1 MKPPRKTLSA
11 LGLGRA
17 AYYAWYAPQAE
28 LAKWLREGWI
38 NSWLSS
44 LGRRQM
50 EKAAPRLAPL
60 SRQAEDVPLVYFL
73 TGERFWYQ
81 TLFCAY
87 SLAKQARDRV
97 GFAIVDDGTLSSEN
111 AETLSRVLVGCKI
124 IFREQIEEQLE
135 QHLPKQQFPTLRAR
149 RLEYPHIKKLTDVHV
164 GSKGWKL
171 VLDSDMLFHRQP
183 VFLEQWLQCP
193 KVPLHMRDIANSYG
207 YSDAIMRSLAGAEI
221 PERLNVGVC
230 GLQSDSIDWPKLE
243 HWCREL
249 TSREG
254 SHYLQE
260 QALVAM
266 LVAGKPRSEAPASD
280 AIVAPSRMES
290 TFPSA
295 ALHHYVAESKAWYFR
310 FAWRSVQ
317 AGSQHE

>member
-1 MKPPRKTLSA
+1 M
-11 LGLGRA
+11 
-17 AYYAWYAPQAE
+17 YYAWYAPRAE
-28 LAKWLREGWI
+28 LEKRFREGWV
-38 NSWLSS
+38 NSYLSS
-44 LGRRQM
+44 LGRYEM
-50 EKAAPRLAPL
+50 EKSAARLSPLPRQP
-60 SRQAEDVPLVYFL
+60 EDVPLVYFL
-73 TGERFWYQ
+73 SGKKFWYQ

-87 SLAKQARDRV
+87 SLAKQVRDRI
-97 GFAIVDDGTLSSEN
+97 GFAIIDDGTLSTEN

-124 IFREQIEEQLE
+124 IFREQIEEQLN
-135 QHLPKQQFPTLRAR
+135 HYLPKRQFQSLRAR
-149 RLEYPHIKKLTDVHV
+149 RLDYPHIKKLTDVHA
-164 GSKGWKL
+164 GSRGWKL

-183 VFLEQWLQCP
+183 VFLEQWLRCP

-207 YSDAIMRSLAGAEI
+207 YSNAIMRDLAGAEI

-230 GLQSDSIDWPKLE
+230 GLQSDTIDWTKVE

-249 TSREG
+249 ISREG

-266 LVAGKPRSEAPASD
+266 LVAGNPRSEAPVCD
-280 AIVAPSRMES
+280 AIVAPSRAES

-310 FAWRSVQ
+310 FAWRSVKT
-317 AGSQHE
+317 GSQQK

>member
-1 MKPPRKTLSA
+1 M
-11 LGLGRA
+11 
-17 AYYAWYAPQAE
+17 YYAWYAPQAQ
-28 LAKWLREGWI
+28 LARRSRDGWI
-38 NSWLSS
+38 NSSLSS
-44 LGRRQM
+44 LGRYEM
-50 EKAAPRLAPL
+50 EKSAARPAPL
-60 SRQAEDVPLVYFL
+60 PRQAEDAPLVYFL
-73 TGERFWYQ
+73 SGKKFWYQ

-87 SLAKQARDRV
+87 SLAKQASLPI
-97 GFAIVDDGTLSSEN
+97 GFSIVDDGTLSTKN
-111 AETLSRVLVGCKI
+111 VETLSRILVGCKI
-124 IFREQIEEQLE
+124 IFRERIEDQLE

-149 RLEYPHIKKLTDVHV
+149 RLVYPHIRKLTDVHV
-164 GSKGWKL
+164 GSRGWKL

-193 KVPLHMRDIANSYG
+193 SVPLNMRDIANSYG

-230 GLQSDSIDWPKLE
+230 GLQSDSIDWTKLE

-249 TSREG
+249 TTREG

-266 LVAGKPRSEAPASD
+266 LLAGKPRSEAPACD
-280 AIVAPSRMES
+280 AIVAPSRTET

-295 ALHHYVAESKAWYFR
+295 ALHHYVAESKTWYFR
-310 FAWRSVQ
+310 FAWRNVQ
-317 AGSQHE
+317 ARSQQR